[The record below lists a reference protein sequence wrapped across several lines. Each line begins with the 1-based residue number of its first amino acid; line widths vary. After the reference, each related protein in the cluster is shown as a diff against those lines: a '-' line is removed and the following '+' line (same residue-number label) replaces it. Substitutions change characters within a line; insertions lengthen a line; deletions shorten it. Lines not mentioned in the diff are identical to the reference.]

1 MIIKPKTNEHK
12 SYEITTYQLSDV
24 EIEYIIEDYFKALSR
39 HNTGSK
45 VEVDINTGFVKVTR
59 DIL

>member
-1 MIIKPKTNEHK
+1 MIIKPDTNEHK
-12 SYEITTYQLSDV
+12 SYELTTYNLT
-24 EIEYIIEDYFKALSR
+24 EEEMEYIIEDYFKALSR